1 VGKGFQHF
9 LYLKEKLIMTEEVK
23 DQQSN
28 DKLELESL
36 KKRADQMGLK
46 YHHKVGL
53 VKLKAAVNAALA
65 PQKDE
70 PAPSIPKVK
79 EDVSK
84 PLNAVEAGIRNA
96 KTIPLKTPSNMSP
109 KELASRLVRIRVN
122 CMNPNKT
129 EWEGEIF
136 TVGNKFYGFK
146 KYVPFNNDEGWH
158 VPHMIYEHLKE
169 HKCKIFYN
177 TKDERGNKTREGKLI
192 HEFAVELMDP
202 LTPEEMQEL
211 AQRQAMANGTAN

>member
-1 VGKGFQHF
+1 
-9 LYLKEKLIMTEEVK
+9 MTEEVK

-53 VKLKAAVNAALA
+53 VKLKKAVNAALK
-65 PQKDE
+65 PQTPE
-70 PAPSIPKVK
+70 PTPSIAEAK
-79 EDVSK
+79 EAISVD
-84 PLNAVEAGIRNA
+84 LTREEQAIRNA
-96 KTIPLKTPSNMSP
+96 KVTPIKTVANMSP
-109 KELASRLVRIRVN
+109 KEAASRLVRIRVN

-136 TVGNKFYGFK
+136 TVSNRFFGFK

-158 VPHMIYEHLKE
+158 VPYMIYAHLKE
-169 HKCKIFYN
+169 RKCQIFYN
-177 TKDERGNKTREGKLI
+177 QKDDRGNSTRTGKLI
-192 HEFAVELMDP
+192 HEFAVEVMDP
-202 LTPEEMQEL
+202 LTSDEMQEL
-211 AQRQAMANGTAN
+211 AQRQAMASGSANI

>member
-1 VGKGFQHF
+1 
-9 LYLKEKLIMTEEVK
+9 MTEEVK

-46 YHHKVGL
+46 YHHKAGL
-53 VKLKAAVNAALA
+53 EKLKALVNNALA
-65 PQKDE
+65 PEMSE
-70 PAPSIPKVK
+70 PAPSIPEAKEAVK
-79 EDVSK
+79 T
-84 PLNAVEAGIRNA
+84 PLTKAEKAMRSAKATPA
-96 KTIPLKTPSNMSP
+96 KTIDNMSP

-136 TVGNKFYGFK
+136 TVGNRFYGFK

-158 VPHMIYEHLKE
+158 VPYMIYEHLKE
-169 HKCKIFYN
+169 RKCQIFYN
-177 TKDERGNKTREGKLI
+177 SKDDRGNKTREGKLI

-202 LTPEEMQEL
+202 LTSEEMQEL
-211 AQRQAMANGTAN
+211 AQRQAMANGTAA

>member
-1 VGKGFQHF
+1 
-9 LYLKEKLIMTEEVK
+9 MTEEVK

-46 YHHKVGL
+46 YHHKAGL
-53 VKLKAAVNAALA
+53 EKLKALVNNALA
-65 PQKDE
+65 PEMPE
-70 PAPSIPKVK
+70 PAPSIPEVK
-79 EDVSK
+79 E
-84 PLNAVEAGIRNA
+84 AV
-96 KTIPLKTPSNMSP
+96 KTPLTKAEKALQKAVAKPVLTVDNMSP
-109 KELASRLVRIRVN
+109 KQLASRLVRIRVN

-136 TVGNKFYGFK
+136 TVGNRFYGFK

-158 VPHMIYEHLKE
+158 VPYMIYEHLKE
-169 HKCKIFYN
+169 RKCQIFYN
-177 TKDERGNKTREGKLI
+177 SKDDRGNKTREGKLI

-202 LTPEEMQEL
+202 LTSDEMQEL
-211 AQRQAMANGTAN
+211 AQRQAMANGTSN

>member
-1 VGKGFQHF
+1 
-9 LYLKEKLIMTEEVK
+9 MTEEVK

-28 DKLELESL
+28 GKLELESL

-46 YHHKVGL
+46 YHHKAGL
-53 VKLKAAVNAALA
+53 EKLRAIVNNALA
-65 PQKDE
+65 PEMPE
-70 PAPSIPKVK
+70 PAPSIPEVK
-79 EDVSK
+79 EAVKK
-84 PLNAVEAGIRNA
+84 PLTKAEKAMRSAVA
-96 KTIPLKTPSNMSP
+96 KPVKTLDNMSP

-136 TVGNKFYGFK
+136 TVGNRFFGFK

-158 VPHMIYEHLKE
+158 VPFMIYEHLKE
-169 HKCKIFYN
+169 RKCQIFYN
-177 TKDERGNKTREGKLI
+177 TKDDRGNKTREGKLI

-202 LTPEEMQEL
+202 LTSEEMQEL
-211 AQRQAMANGTAN
+211 AQRQAMANGTSN